1 MREESHKLLKKA
13 ERAIHAAE
21 ILLQAGDAEFA
32 AGRAYYG
39 RLHTAQ
45 ALLREK
51 DLRYRKHSGVHAAFG
66 EHFAKT
72 GILDPKFHR
81 WLLAAFNN
89 RIQGDYDFFSIIEE
103 DTVTEMIEQAR
114 EFLHAAQHHIENKE

>member
-1 MREESHKLLKKA
+1 MREESRKLLEKA

-21 ILLQAGDAEFA
+21 ILLQADDAEFA

-39 RLHTAQ
+39 MLHTAQ
-45 ALLREK
+45 ALLREE
-51 DLRYRKHSGVHAAFG
+51 DLRYKKHSGVHAAFG

-89 RIQGDYDFFSIIEE
+89 RIRGDYDFFSIIDE
-103 DTVTEMIEQAR
+103 DTVTEMIDQAR
-114 EFLHAAQHHIENKE
+114 EFLLVAQHHIEKRE